1 MKHQQAGSLE
11 SESLLPLKKDIVSA
25 RVEGRSAKQWS
36 WFDYASLWS
45 GIVICVSGYSIG
57 ALLVIKFGLTIQQ
70 SLLLLVLCGFA
81 AFILSLM
88 TAAPG
93 YEHRTNTV
101 TFLYQ
106 AFGKKGVILPVTVRM
121 TVCCGWFGI
130 HSLFGGMAI
139 HLILST
145 ISPQWLNLG
154 GAGEVAGYFIF
165 LFLNVFVFRHGFS
178 SLIKLQCFCAP
189 LLLVVGVLLI
199 AWANHLV
206 DLSAL
211 GANQAES
218 ASVNNMLQAA
228 VIVCGS
234 WFSFTFFMSDFSR
247 FSRSKADYI
256 VGQFIGFYLSKLLFG
271 AFGVLLGA
279 ASVEMTGLYRFDI
292 VSLINEIEEPVF
304 KLLGLLVVLLATLT
318 TTVAACL
325 ATSSVDLESLV
336 PRIKRYHAIIIASF
350 LATAIALPELL
361 YKMEFIA
368 YEGLISLFTDFL
380 KVYSSIINGMIV
392 IFLLNY
398 YVINRQSYNSCDAEQ
413 NYYWK
418 ECTLSILLVVITL
431 FVFISTK
438 YSFICFYSGFINIFV
453 VFLGYLLFEFMSDKK
468 LLLGAG

>member
-1 MKHQQAGSLE
+1 MKYQQAGSQE
-11 SESLLPLKKDIVSA
+11 SESLLPLKKDFMPAKVA
-25 RVEGRSAKQWS
+25 DRSAKQWC

-57 ALLVIKFGLTIQQ
+57 ALLVIKYGLTIQQ
-70 SLLLLVLCGFA
+70 SLVLLVLCGFA
-81 AFILSLM
+81 AFVLSLM

-93 YEHRTNTV
+93 YEHRANTV
-101 TFLYQ
+101 SFLYQ
-106 AFGKKGVILPVTVRM
+106 AFGRKGVLLPVIVRM
-121 TVCCGWFGI
+121 MVCCGWFGV
-130 HSLFGGMAI
+130 HCLFGGMAI

-145 ISPQWLNLG
+145 ISPLWMDLG

-165 LFLNVFVFRHGFS
+165 LLLNVFVFRHGFR

-189 LLLVVGVLLI
+189 LLLIVGVLLMV
-199 AWANHLV
+199 WANHLV
-206 DLSAL
+206 DFSAL
-211 GANQAES
+211 GANQADS
-218 ASVNNMLQAA
+218 ASAENMLQAA

-247 FSRSKADYI
+247 FSRSKADYV

-292 VSLINEIEEPVF
+292 VSLINEIEVPIV
-304 KLLGLLVVLLATLT
+304 KLLGLMIVLLATLT

-336 PRIKRYHAIIIASF
+336 PRIERHRAITIVSF
-350 LATAIALPELL
+350 LATAVALPELL

-368 YEGLISLFTDFL
+368 YGGLISLFTDFL

-398 YVINRQSYNSCDAEQ
+398 YVKNRQGYKPCEAKQD
-413 NYYWK
+413 YHWK
-418 ECTLSILLVVITL
+418 ECILSILLVVITL
-431 FVFISTK
+431 FAFISTK
-438 YSFICFYSGFINIFV
+438 YSLICFYSGFLNVFV
-453 VFLGYLLFEFMSDKK
+453 VLLGYLLFDLMSNKK
-468 LLLGAG
+468 TFLSAG